1 MAKDN
6 LRIITGIH
14 FSKSMLKAL
23 NGITF
28 IMNPNWDIEASDV
41 ATLPVA
47 FFGIKGIH
55 EIMESEVSQRP
66 LLFYNDTKSSN
77 EAVTNSSKLSV
88 VADNILIKPKQYRMD
103 IIIPYSNLTLLNGNS
118 FVLSATQFSGVVSM
132 LTGSKDVVSKAEQ
145 YIAENVAITADMAF
159 LSAVVPYMDV
169 IKSVINTVSLADSRT
184 VSSAIKSIFETP
196 DYNKNSIEAM
206 WRSRSVL
213 KLKLWNGWRYKYVA
227 ITNFDVTKEGSEDGV
242 YEASLT
248 VQEMPIITLRN
259 KEQTNNLKPTA
270 KSNFKIHAAGDKV
283 IGVLTSKEAAERS
296 K

>member
-1 MAKDN
+1 MASDS

-14 FSKSMLKAL
+14 FSRSMLKAL

-28 IMNPNWDIEASDV
+28 IYNPNWDAQASDF

-103 IIIPYSNLTLLNGNS
+103 IIVPYSNLTLLNGNS
-118 FVLSATQFSGVVSM
+118 FVLNPTQFSGIISQ
-132 LTGSKDVVSKAEQ
+132 LTESTDLLSKAESLLLNN
-145 YIAENVAITADMAF
+145 IPAF
-159 LSAVVPYMDV
+159 TAVVPYMDI
-169 IKSVINTVSLADSRT
+169 IKTVLGSLGMADNTDALSNLRGMLEV
-184 VSSAIKSIFETP
+184 P
-196 DYNKNSIEAM
+196 DYNKNSLEAM

-227 ITNFDVTKEGSEDGV
+227 ITNLDVTKEGTEDGV
-242 YEASLT
+242 YEASMT

-259 KEQTNNLKPTA
+259 KEQTQDFKFQT
-270 KSNFKIHAAGDKV
+270 KSNYELHKAGDTMVTLLNNKE
-283 IGVLTSKEAAERS
+283 IGSLRR
-296 K
+296 

>member
-103 IIIPYSNLTLLNGNS
+103 VIIPYSNLTLLNGNS

-145 YIAENVAITADMAF
+145 YIAENVAITEDMAF

-169 IKSVINTVSLADSRT
+169 IKSVINTVFLADTRT

-259 KEQTNNLKPTA
+259 KEQTNNLKPTT
-270 KSNFKIHAAGDKV
+270 KSSFKIHTAGDKM
-283 IGVLTSKEAAERS
+283 IGVLTSKEATEGS

>member
-28 IMNPNWDIEASDV
+28 LMNPNWDVEASDV

-145 YIAENVAITADMAF
+145 YIAENVALTEDMAF

-169 IKSVINTVSLADSRT
+169 IKSVINTVSLADTRT
-184 VSSAIKSIFETP
+184 VSSTIKSIFETP

-259 KEQTNNLKPTA
+259 KEQTNNLKPTT
-270 KSNFKIHAAGDKV
+270 KSNFKIHTAGDKM
-283 IGVLTSKEAAERS
+283 IGVLTNKEATEGS